1 MKNKKIKMIIS
12 IILMTSIMLLST
24 TSMGI
29 RINGKWYYSGDE
41 CYFNYNKSQ
50 IELIEEN
57 GSVSNYWCINHKK
70 RTMSKGMAKSK
81 SLTLDIIETYV
92 TQSAQG
98 VIDSQ
103 SDADLFLEW
112 HREALHS
119 KLELQAKRAMGEKR
133 RTASIVSSETKNA
146 RNVLEATIYA
156 FAKEK
161 SFNVTNSAIAD
172 AIWNFEKIYGDSA
185 AGGTNNLWLAAKD
198 YVQWAGYDLNA
209 ILNGDVK
216 DYKGT
221 YENKTPPTVV
231 INNEETKINFNYK
244 EASYKI
250 GPIKL
255 EYDAGSVYGDIRFTK
270 NLSVE
275 LTKINKDGT
284 TSNTSDIDIVD
295 ADGNIL
301 QNIPNGDEFY
311 LIIPYNGNENL
322 KSINGKVSLDYIA
335 SVSAKQ
341 TTKKTKVQN
350 WKYTIDRI
358 TDVVKTE
365 YRHSAACT
373 LHPAASEESRVF
385 ETFNGVW
392 KYCYCC
398 NWSAGKD
405 GRDKFILE
413 STARVIL
420 ELDSE
425 QSDVLQDMRT
435 IDEAKLTWKNIT
447 ETFTIDHF
455 DQAKMKIAGNVW
467 EDTRTGKDSI
477 FNGSLDTSDMMLE
490 GIEVRLYEAD
500 GTLATVG
507 NTNPTLTDKNGYYEF
522 IEINPT
528 KKYFVQFTYDGMI
541 YTNTYGE
548 NVITGNIFKDINQV
562 SSGSN
567 EGITVVLYKDG
578 GTSKVAETTTD
589 KDGTYN
595 FINVDKEEEYY
606 VKFTYAGKEYT
617 VDVTYEY
624 NSYRWNALSKGS
636 ELVTDRATL
645 NTNFVTVGSYPM
657 GYKPKK
663 AIFTDITYLVDGYN
677 EVYSITNADVLAYK
691 AKITEQ
697 LKNYLKTNNRLLDE
711 NYIKEIYQ
719 PILGRITDNTE
730 AVKARKILQYI
741 WDCRIHSYAGYESVR
756 DGKTMRADELYPYYD
771 KIVLIDNEGNM
782 VTANNEKN
790 INGYWVIYNGQ
801 LNVNQGIIRREQTDL
816 NILEDLYK
824 NVVSINGKDVEYKY
838 GALSSKSL
846 EVTSADI
853 QSYTQNIAKS
863 DYNYKIASSTLTS
876 DLTQTSEYP
885 EGYAP
890 IQLYITYSINVKNN
904 KSTPT
909 SVNEIV
915 TYINTKYY
923 SYSDEYTTTQGKT
936 LYGVEGSFIR
946 DNEEKSLADYGVEI
960 KTSPSS
966 ICGEKSQTGT
976 NIGTDLYISFNNN
989 IILNNNDALRLYVT
1003 YRLGEDST
1011 KDAKYSCTYND
1022 SNRGNSAQVIL
1033 QDTLAEENA
1042 ELRLGTQ
1049 TEINSFSTYYAK
1061 GSDVASTQAKYAN
1074 YYTYTSVA
1082 DPYTKYRAA
1091 GVLDYNSTPGNLTT
1105 EEMQKKT
1112 EDDWDNAAVLVIKKP
1127 GDGNDTR
1134 TLLGNV
1140 WEVTSQIGGVE
1151 QYTESYWANT
1161 EEYPIYDDSHSV
1173 RENDVTVEL
1182 IELKNGIEYVRA
1194 RTTTDNHGNYVLDG
1208 FIPGDYTVRFIYGDR
1223 AQYDTEQFSEYSKF
1237 IINQQE
1243 LKRPYNGMFYQSTK
1257 ANPNTNENK
1266 YWYAG
1271 EEADNTRYSD
1281 AYDETNVRLR
1291 LAASQQEYTY
1301 GDVVDVLRQPSKYMG
1316 YAYTSMLDISIE
1328 KALEV
1333 TRAQNPA
1340 YEISNVDF
1348 GLTPRSLSKLDIK
1361 KEVTHL
1367 KLVLANGVVHFDA
1380 DTSTIREQGVPGVV
1394 QAAQGYDI
1402 NVSMSSELVNGATL
1416 EITYAI
1422 TLTNNTPVDKIVH
1435 YKDASNNVIAI
1446 GLYNEDAEKLVTFED
1461 GIRIYKDNLANFERL
1476 SDGDNSTFDPWVS
1489 KIEAGTTELVQL
1501 DESKKEIIQSETR
1514 ALAVADFIPNNLNFI
1529 KTNYSGQVINDGW
1542 DLYTGTKDELK
1553 AQYYAESTS
1562 PNPPSLGELVDNE
1575 GNRRDKE
1582 VYGSNVIV
1590 LANAD
1595 NPLITTNLK
1604 PGESVSSEMVLSKVI
1619 SVNSDSTDTK
1629 SYQNN
1634 ARVLKIYSSDS
1645 RLQDMPGTESEKVII
1660 SDPTGIGNIYIVI
1673 ALALVV
1679 FAIIGLG
1686 VVLIKKFVMARK

>member
-1 MKNKKIKMIIS
+1 MKNKKIKIIFT
-12 IILMTSIMLLST
+12 IILMLIIALATSNIYAAFTYNGT
-24 TSMGI
+24 THYTKNDISWNGSQI
-29 RINGKWYYSGDE
+29 NFNGKY
-41 CYFNYNKSQ
+41 
-50 IELIEEN
+50 
-57 GSVSNYWCINHKK
+57 YWCINHKW
-70 RTMSKGMAKSK
+70 TLTKGMGRNEDFTIKKTSE
-81 SLTLDIIETYV
+81 SSVQYGSETLDTIPKIRMYQSKQIEKLKN
-92 TQSAQG
+92 QIMDEIS
-98 VIDSQ
+98 IDG
-103 SDADLFLEW
+103 
-112 HREALHS
+112 RN
-119 KLELQAKRAMGEKR
+119 
-133 RTASIVSSETKNA
+133 RTATIKNPNGTIANA
-146 RNVLEATIYA
+146 RNAKEAAIYA
-156 FAKEK
+156 FAKEFNCSK
-161 SFNVTNSAIAD
+161 SSIRD
-172 AIWNFEKIYGDSA
+172 SIWN
-185 AGGTNNLWLAAKD
+185 
-198 YVQWAGYDLNA
+198 
-209 ILNGDVK
+209 
-216 DYKGT
+216 
-221 YENKTPPTVV
+221 YENELNPANCGAGSDNYLWRAVNGYIDWGKPTSLGSGKYKTNIDDNKLLKV
-231 INNEETKINFNYK
+231 EDS
-244 EASYKI
+244 SYKVNFDTKRGVYSV
-250 GPIKL
+250 GPLKVS
-255 EYDAGSVYGDIRFTK
+255 YDAG
-270 NLSVE
+270 
-275 LTKINKDGT
+275 LTYTNG
-284 TSNTSDIDIVD
+284 SNTPIKFVKDVEILIKDQSGNSINSLKIVD
-295 ADGNIL
+295 VSGKEYAT
-301 QNIPNGDEFY
+301 IPNGTEIFLEFPY
-311 LIIPYNGNENL
+311 VTDVSEIKISAKLKYISQIWGQSKTFDTQVHVWYYEAGDVQVTHSTVYQHSGNCDAHPGVQTFYSDWISPRNLLCDGLSDTCIIGGTGGNAANYYYTTKVGVTANL
-322 KSINGKVSLDYIA
+322 KKSNTVYEDA
-335 SVSAKQ
+335 M
-341 TTKKTKVQN
+341 QN
-350 WKYTIDRI
+350 
-358 TDVVKTE
+358 
-365 YRHSAACT
+365 
-373 LHPAASEESRVF
+373 
-385 ETFNGVW
+385 
-392 KYCYCC
+392 
-398 NWSAGKD
+398 
-405 GRDKFILE
+405 
-413 STARVIL
+413 
-420 ELDSE
+420 
-425 QSDVLQDMRT
+425 MRT
-435 IDEAKLTWKNIT
+435 FDGSVTWSPLEKEIT
-447 ETFTIDHF
+447 V
-455 DQAKMKIAGNVW
+455 KIPDNNKHMIIEGNVW
-467 EDTRTGKDSI
+467 EDTNTGKDSK
-477 FNGSLDTSDMMLE
+477 FNGSLDSSDIMLE
-490 GIEVRLYEAD
+490 GIEVRLYEAN
-500 GTLATVG
+500 GTLAEVG
-507 NTNPTLTDKNGYYEF
+507 NTNPTLTDKNGHYKFTEVD
-522 IEINPT
+522 PT

-541 YTNTYGE
+541 YTNTYRTE
-548 NVITGNIFKDINQV
+548 T
-562 SSGSN
+562 N
-567 EGITVVLYKDG
+567 EL
-578 GTSKVAETTTD
+578 
-589 KDGTYN
+589 TYN
-595 FINVDKEEEYY
+595 TEE
-606 VKFTYAGKEYT
+606 
-617 VDVTYEY
+617 
-624 NSYRWNALSKGS
+624 WNAVSKGS
-636 ELVTDRATL
+636 EIVSDRTRF
-645 NTNFVTVGSYPM
+645 NSQFVTIGSYPM
-657 GYKPKK
+657 GYKPSK
-663 AIFTDITYLVDGYN
+663 AIFTDMAYLVDGYN
-677 EVYSITNADVLAYK
+677 EVYSITHADVLAYK

-697 LKNYLKTNNRLLDE
+697 LKNYLQRNKTLLDE

-741 WDCRIHSYAGYESVR
+741 WDCRIQSYAGYESVR
-756 DGKTMRADELYPYYD
+756 DGKTVKNDEMYPYYD
-771 KIVLIDNEGNM
+771 KIILEDGNGDR
-782 VTANNEKN
+782 VTANEEKN

-816 NILEDLYK
+816 NVIEDLYK
-824 NVVSINGKDVEYKY
+824 NVVSINGKDVVYKY
-838 GALSSKSL
+838 GTISSKS
-846 EVTSADI
+846 VKVNSADI

-863 DYNYKIASSTLTS
+863 DYNYKIDSSTLAS

-1061 GSDVASTQAKYAN
+1061 GSDVASTQAKYVN
-1074 YYTYTSVA
+1074 YYTYTSVT

-1091 GVLDYNSTPGNLTT
+1091 GVLDYNSTPGNLTP
-1105 EEMQKKT
+1105 EEIQTAHDNASKPKEEQIDI
-1112 EDDWDNAAVLVIKKP
+1112 EDDWDSASVLVIKK
-1127 GDGNDTR
+1127 NDTR
-1134 TLLGNV
+1134 TLRGNV

-1328 KALEV
+1328 KALEE

-1422 TLTNNTPVDKIVH
+1422 TLINNTPVDKIVH

-1489 KIEAGTTELVQL
+1489 KISAGTTEIVQL
-1501 DESKKEIIQSETR
+1501 DQSKKEILQSEAK

-1529 KTNYSGQVINDGW
+1529 KTNYSGQVVNEGW

-1582 VYGSNVIV
+1582 VYDSNVIV